1 MQVNIITYYLCSVL
15 LVLDVLNALHCFRR
29 KQIENLYSLFNIVKR
44 GNEMPSST
52 KVQTRNQTIS
62 SCFQSLFFHGNCRK
76 WKDSNSRNSS
86 HLFS

>member
-1 MQVNIITYYLCSVL
+1 MQVNIITYYFCSVL

-29 KQIENLYSLFNIVKR
+29 KRIENLFIFFIQYSK
-44 GNEMPSST
+44 E
-52 KVQTRNQTIS
+52 VQTRNQTIS
-62 SCFQSLFFHGNCRK
+62 SCFQSLFFHGNCWK